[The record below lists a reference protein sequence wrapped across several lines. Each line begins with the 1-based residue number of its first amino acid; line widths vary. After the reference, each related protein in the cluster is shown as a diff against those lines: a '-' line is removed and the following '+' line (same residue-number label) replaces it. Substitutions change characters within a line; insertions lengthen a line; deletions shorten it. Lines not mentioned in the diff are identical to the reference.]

1 MQTQKGEV
9 ENLIKGT
16 FFVIVGVYPTGTGCF
31 LAADVPLVKVVPIP
45 DEGIFVEEEAT
56 IVDSRVALF
65 LQFAQKL
72 ALENP
77 FQLLVLFQTG
87 QISHASRVVQQ
98 VVHLVNR
105 PLSEIHLPKL
115 LLSLSSLV
123 QDQGLGRAAVAVKI
137 PGFRVSD
144 RPAFIFEIPQV
155 QDVSF
160 HDAPD
165 RISLVVGAPDV
176 MPFLANENVISSWND
191 LSGLGGL
198 ENVEEAFAGKRLHAG
213 VPTG

>member
-1 MQTQKGEV
+1 MQTQKGDV
-9 ENLIKGT
+9 ENLIKWT
-16 FFVIVGVYPTGTGCF
+16 FLVIVRIYPPRAWGSFSGY
-31 LAADVPLVKVVPIP
+31 VPLVKIIP
-45 DEGIFVEEEAT
+45 VSDEGIFVEEEAT
-56 IVDSRVALF
+56 VVDPRVTLF
-65 LQFAQKL
+65 FQLAQKL

-77 FQLLVLFQTG
+77 FQLVVLFQTG
-87 QISHASRVVQQ
+87 QVSHASRVVQQ

-137 PGFRVSD
+137 PGLRVSD

-176 MPFLANENVISSWND
+176 MPFLANENVIPSWND
-191 LSGLGGL
+191 LSGLG
-198 ENVEEAFAGKRLHAG
+198 
-213 VPTG
+213 